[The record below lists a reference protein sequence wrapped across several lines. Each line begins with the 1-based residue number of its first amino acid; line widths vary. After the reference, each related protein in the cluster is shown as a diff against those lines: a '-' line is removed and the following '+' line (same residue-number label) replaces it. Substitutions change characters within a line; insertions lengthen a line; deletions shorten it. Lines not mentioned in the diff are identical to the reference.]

1 MKKTIQ
7 TLELK
12 SFGSITI
19 RNVKLISN
27 NIPADLRGH
36 EKRYLFYKVYNVA
49 GWWPVYNFNTKPDPR
64 MLKDKY
70 SNFYILKDYKYG
82 YTTSIY
88 LKNGLNKHQRI
99 KQFCIFKYN
108 KYYNIDK
115 IEKEC

>member
-1 MKKTIQ
+1 
-7 TLELK
+7 
-12 SFGSITI
+12 
-19 RNVKLISN
+19 
-27 NIPADLRGH
+27 
-36 EKRYLFYKVYNVA
+36 
-49 GWWPVYNFNTKPDPR
+49 